1 MGVLVASNLLKWG
14 EFTSHSGVTLPFKI
28 DCDALSDEDIECIAA
43 IISQAFTFNKIIGIP
58 TGGLRL
64 AKALEKYRSV
74 KDNIYDFLL
83 IVDDVITTGSSMKEY
98 IRKYEDEYLFV
109 TGVCIFDRRKEYPD
123 EIQSVFKLGM

>member
-1 MGVLVASNLLKWG
+1 MASNLLKWG